1 MDERA
6 ETLEEAQQLIEE
18 LKDDLREIYQFY
30 HGDPP
35 QLQKIFD
42 RWFPEGQSS
51 SYPFGGAI
59 VRGV

>member
-51 SYPFGGAI
+51 SYPFG
-59 VRGV
+59 